1 MSTPVTLTG
10 RLTKAPELKFSNSG
24 SAIARFTVVTDRRQ
38 LNKQTNA
45 WENVESTFWDC
56 TAFGALG
63 ENCAESLDKGDLV
76 IVTGRAK
83 QENWEDKNTGAK
95 RSAIRVIAD
104 EVAPSLRFATA
115 KIQRTQ
121 RGDGSG
127 NNGGNQNQG
136 GQPQQSTN
144 SGGWGG
150 QPQGGGSGWGGQ
162 NSGGWGSAEEAPF

>member
-1 MSTPVTLTG
+1 MSTQVTLTG
-10 RLTKAPELKFSNSG
+10 RLTKAPEMKFGNSG
-24 SAIARFTVVTDRRQ
+24 TAIARFTVVTDRRQ

-45 WENVESTFWDC
+45 WENVDSTFWDC

-63 ENCAESLDKGDLV
+63 ENIAESLDKGDLV

-121 RGDGSG
+121 RDGG
-127 NNGGNQNQG
+127 GGNSGGQSQG
-136 GQPQQSTN
+136 GQPQQNSN
-144 SGGWGG
+144 SG
-150 QPQGGGSGWGGQ
+150 GWGGQ